1 MPWTP
6 CIGARLEAKVYLE
19 VGGSGPYLGRLVLSL
34 LSRCDFESHD
44 SCENC
49 MSWVLQE
56 ITQIH
61 DCAERISADVECVTQ
76 RYQCCKLTH
85 MEGYQT

>member
-19 VGGSGPYLGRLVLSL
+19 VSGSGSLSRLMLSL

-49 MSWVLQE
+49 TSWVLQE

-61 DCAERISADVECVTQ
+61 DRAERIPADAECVTQ
-76 RYQCCKLTH
+76 RCQCCKSTN
-85 MEGYQT
+85 ME